1 MKKIKGSPQPFGTA
15 VENNKVNFAVQ
26 VPAGKSCEL
35 LLYKAGE
42 ESPEYSFDMPEE
54 EGIGEVRFL
63 AVEDLR
69 ASKYE
74 YNFRI
79 ADRICVDPYVK
90 ELAGREVFGCS
101 RDVQNHQVRGKLIS
115 REYDWE
121 GDKRLH
127 IPWHQ
132 VIAYTFHVRGFT
144 KHSSSKV
151 PYKGTYRGVIEK
163 LPYLKE
169 LGINQIQC
177 MPVYEFD
184 ECTGRKIN
192 YWGYG
197 PAYYFAPKESYAAG
211 KSAVNELK
219 DMIKACHRE
228 GMEVVLEMPFTQGI
242 PNQTVLEC
250 LRFYM
255 LEYHVDGF
263 IVNPYTVSWELLKED
278 PLLKDIK
285 LMRREEGFQNVMR
298 RFLKGDENMINDVI
312 WALRHNS
319 AYDDACNYITTH
331 TGFTLWDLVSY
342 DSKHNDENGE
352 NNTDGPDYNYS
363 WNCGAEGPSRK
374 KAVMELRRNQVR
386 NAFLLLLTAQGTPC
400 ILAGDEF
407 YNSQKGNNN
416 VYCQD
421 NEVGWVNWNRLKSDD
436 SLFRYVKKLI
446 AFRKAHPCLHRKE
459 ELNGLDRTACGMPD
473 VSYHGESAWQVKAE
487 VSSRQLGVLYCGL
500 ISGDEDCFAAYNMH
514 WISHTYALPSPGKGK
529 KWYLAAD
536 TCRGVLETPEF
547 VADQKNIELK
557 ERSIALFVTR
567 KTEETLKDRKPAE
580 KKKTAAA
587 PAEKDKAVSAEKK
600 SPAAP
605 TLKGRDENDEG
616 SGTLLHDHKA

>member
-1 MKKIKGSPQPFGTA
+1 MEKVKGSPQPFGAT
-15 VENNKVNFAVQ
+15 VESSRINFAVQ

-42 ESPEYSFDMPEE
+42 DSPEYSFAMPEE

-63 AVEDLR
+63 AIENIR

-79 ADRICVDPYVK
+79 GGRVCVDPYVK
-90 ELAGREVFGCS
+90 EVAGRENFGS
-101 RDVQNHQVRGKLIS
+101 PRDVQKHQVRGKLVS

-121 GDKRLH
+121 GDERLH

-132 VIAYTFHVRGFT
+132 VTAYTFHVRGFT
-144 KHSSSKV
+144 KHSSSRV
-151 PYKGTYRGVIEK
+151 PHKGTYRGVIEK
-163 LPYLKE
+163 LPYLKD

-184 ECTGRKIN
+184 ECTGKKIN

-197 PAYYFAPKESYAAG
+197 PAYYFAPKEAYAAG

-219 DMIKACHRE
+219 DMVKACHRE
-228 GMEVVLEMPFTQGI
+228 GIEVVLEMPFTQGI
-242 PNQTVLEC
+242 PSQTALEC

-263 IVNPYTVSWELLKED
+263 VVNPYNVSWDLLQED

-285 LMRREEGFQNVMR
+285 LMRREDGFQNVMR
-298 RFLKGDENMINDVI
+298 RFLKGDENMVNDVI

-319 AYDDACNYITTH
+319 AYDGACNYITTH

-342 DSKHNDENGE
+342 DSKHNEENGE

-386 NAFLLLLTAQGTPC
+386 NAFQLLLTAQGTPC

-407 YNSQKGNNN
+407 FNSQKGNNN

-421 NEVGWVNWNRLKSDD
+421 NEVGWVNWSRLKTDD

-446 AFRKAHPCLHRKE
+446 AFRKSHSCLHRKE
-459 ELNGLDRTACGMPD
+459 ELNGLDRTSCGMPD
-473 VSYHGESAWQVKAE
+473 VSYHGDNAWQVKAE
-487 VSSRQLGVLYCGL
+487 VSSRQLGVLYCGVKPD
-500 ISGDEDCFAAYNMH
+500 DEDCFAAYNMH
-514 WISHTYALPSPGKGK
+514 WIPHVYALPSPGKGK

-536 TCRGVLETPEF
+536 TRRGILDMPELIE
-547 VADQKNIELK
+547 DQKKTELE
-557 ERSIALFVTR
+557 ERSIALLITR
-567 KTEETLKDRKPAE
+567 KTKEDQKSRKAAA
-580 KKKTAAA
+580 KKKTTAAA
-587 PAEKDKAVSAEKK
+587 ALKMKALLKEEPGAEPEAE
-600 SPAAP
+600 
-605 TLKGRDENDEG
+605 GRDDNEG
-616 SGTLLHDHKA
+616 SAPFLHDHKA